1 MKQQPF
7 GYIITESA
15 SKDVEFKVVNQN
27 RNFVIAEGI
36 IQEAEEQNRNKRC
49 YGRVD
54 LDKEINSPKQQELVT
69 TGNFK
74 GEAGHPSACDLARQQ
89 KIDPTLEQVWYTKLW
104 MDGNMVKAQFRGT
117 NNDLG
122 KSFNDDLIDGQK
134 PSFSL
139 RALGTISN
147 ENGKAFVRNL
157 KIITYDR
164 VYYPSHSKAYTTKI
178 ISEGA
183 CMQGDKYIY
192 VPKHVTEAGN
202 RMIVDES
209 FQIITPITNE
219 SVRNYI
225 LSESANIETVMK
237 NFDTFYESIKVSED
251 GTHVTLVDKNY
262 ETLYVTLESH
272 IQNEIMNFCYK
283 K

>member
-1 MKQQPF
+1 MKKAF

-15 SKDVEFKVVNQN
+15 TKSVEFKVINQN

-36 IQEAEEQNRNKRC
+36 IQEAEEQNRNRRC
-49 YGRVD
+49 YAHDD
-54 LDKEINSPKQQELVT
+54 LAKDIESPRQQELVS

-104 MDGNMVKAQFRGT
+104 MEGNYVKANFRGT

-122 KSFNDDLIDGQK
+122 RSFNDDLIDGQK

-147 ENGKAFVRNL
+147 EGGKAYVRNL
-157 KIITYDR
+157 RIITYDR
-164 VYYPSHSKAYTTKI
+164 VYFPSHSKAYTQKI

-183 CMQGDKYIY
+183 GII
-192 VPKHVTEAGN
+192 VPEFKIPQKVIDAGN
-202 RMIVDES
+202 KMVIDES
-209 FQIITPITNE
+209 STLFPISNE

-225 LSESANIETVMK
+225 ISESANIDLIRK
-237 NFDTFYESIKVSED
+237 NFDTFYESIRLDESGKNV
-251 GTHVTLVDKNY
+251 VMVDKNFD
-262 ETLYVTLESH
+262 TIVVPLERH
-272 IQNEIMNFCYK
+272 VQNEIMNYICNC
-283 K
+283 